1 MRGDTGTLSAFM
13 AIVTVALLVSAGLVL
28 DGGRLLAARRRA
40 ADLAG
45 NAARAGAQALD
56 EDALRSGRAVID
68 PVAGRDAVAAHLAG
82 TAAGWDA
89 RVAGDT
95 IAVDVDVRTGMLLLG
110 IVGVGDQTVTATRR
124 VRAATGVTDG
134 GP

>member
-1 MRGDTGTLSAFM
+1 MRDDAGTLSAFA
-13 AIVTVALLVSAGLVL
+13 AIVTIALLLSAALVL

-68 PVAGRDAVAAHLAG
+68 PVAARDAVAAHLAG
-82 TAAGWDA
+82 TATAWDA

-95 IAVDVDVRTGMLLLG
+95 IAVAVDVRTGMLLLG